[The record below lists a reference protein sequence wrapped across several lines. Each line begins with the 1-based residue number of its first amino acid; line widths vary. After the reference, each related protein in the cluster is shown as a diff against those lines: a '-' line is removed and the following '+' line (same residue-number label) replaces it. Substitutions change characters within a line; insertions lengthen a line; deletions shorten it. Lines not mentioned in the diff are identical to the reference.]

1 MVLRVTALILLL
13 GAPPAY
19 AAAPT
24 KLRVALLPLER
35 VNVTPGQARRYE
47 RLLRQTLS
55 KRTTL
60 SIVRVSTGAASQ
72 PASQPADLRR
82 VGQQLGADKLL
93 QLRVGQLGDTTIIRL
108 TAFDVVRGARQ
119 GSWQEVLRTPDDQA
133 VARAMER
140 MVGSFAPL
148 PLPDKPW
155 YSRWWVWTAAGVVVA
170 GTVTAIVLTTTLDSG
185 PEPDDIITPP

>member
-1 MVLRVTALILLL
+1 M
-13 GAPPAY
+13 
-19 AAAPT
+19 
-24 KLRVALLPLER
+24 
-35 VNVTPGQARRYE
+35 GQR
-47 RLLRQTLS
+47 
-55 KRTTL
+55 
-60 SIVRVSTGAASQ
+60 
-72 PASQPADLRR
+72 
-82 VGQQLGADKLL
+82 LGADKLL

-108 TAFDVVRGARQ
+108 TAFNVARGARQ

-133 VARAMER
+133 VALAMER

-148 PLPDKPW
+148 PPPDKPW